1 MYELGGDESF
11 TLTDLAAAI
20 SAAAGKQVAYADLP
34 VADLAQVLSAAGLP
48 AELAEVL
55 ADADRGM
62 NRGEMYTDS
71 GDLRRLIGRP
81 PATLVDALAVA
92 LRSRGW
98 KRTPRAVL
106 HGDVPGAPPVLSL
119 GAVRWWPEEY
129 ERPGAVRA
137 PGLFGERRAGTGCRV
152 ARRVVVSGT
161 DGGGRGRRH
170 G

>member
-20 SAAAGKQVAYADLP
+20 SAAAGKQVAYADLL

-48 AELAEVL
+48 VELAEVL

-81 PATLVDALAVA
+81 PATLADALAVA
-92 LRSRGW
+92 LRS
-98 KRTPRAVL
+98 
-106 HGDVPGAPPVLSL
+106 
-119 GAVRWWPEEY
+119 
-129 ERPGAVRA
+129 
-137 PGLFGERRAGTGCRV
+137 
-152 ARRVVVSGT
+152 
-161 DGGGRGRRH
+161 
-170 G
+170 